1 MSPELFQQ
9 KVLSWFDLNGRKDL
23 PWQQYISP
31 YRVWLSEVMLQ
42 QTQVTTVIPYFN
54 QFIKKFPDVHTLAN
68 APIDSILH
76 LWSGLGYYARARNL
90 HKTAIIINEKGGEF
104 PSDLDSLIL
113 LPGIGRSTAGAISS
127 IAFNKSQPIL
137 DGNVRR
143 VLARFYAISG
153 WTGSTKTS
161 NELWEIS
168 SRYTPKLRV
177 AEYTQAMM
185 DLGATICVRSKPK
198 CEECPISSTCLARL
212 ENKISGLP
220 TPKPKK
226 PLPVKNIIFLMLQNN
241 QGQILL
247 EQRPAVGIWGGL
259 WSFPEYTSLTAIQSW
274 ALENNIPIQSIN
286 QLNKQRHTFSHYHLD
301 YTPIIVKT
309 EYPINI
315 LMETNQSAWYKV
327 NQLHSLGLPSPIK
340 KLLQNQYKEKNY
352 GENS

>member
-9 KVLSWFDLNGRKDL
+9 KILSWFDLNGRKNL
-23 PWQQYISP
+23 PWQQNISP

-54 QFIKKFPDVHTLAN
+54 QFIEEFHDIHKLAN
-68 APIDSILH
+68 APIDSVLH

-90 HKTAIIINEKGGEF
+90 HKTAIIISKQGGEF
-104 PSDLDSLIL
+104 PNELNSLML

-153 WTGSTKTS
+153 WTGNTKIS
-161 NELWEIS
+161 NELWQIS
-168 SRYTPKLRV
+168 SRYTPELRV

-212 ENKISGLP
+212 ENKTSELP

-241 QGQILL
+241 QGQLLL
-247 EQRPAVGIWGGL
+247 EQRPSVGIWGGL

-286 QLNKQRHTFSHYHLD
+286 QLNEQRHTFSHYHLD
-301 YTPIIVKT
+301 YTPIIIKT
-309 EYPINI
+309 ENPINI
-315 LMETNQSAWYKV
+315 VMEANQSVWYKSD
-327 NQLHSLGLPSPIK
+327 QLISLGLPAPIK
-340 KLLQNQYKEKNY
+340 RLLQNQYKEDNHGK
-352 GENS
+352 SS